1 MTLGKGSA
9 GDRASPGEFI
19 VLHQFMMK
27 ELGLSGVPLLVY
39 ARIYGFN
46 SAQLDFYESKA
57 HLAEFLSTTSRSIYR
72 AFNEL
77 IGRGLIRDEGF
88 YRHPGGIETK
98 RYSVV
103 WSAIPARARGPDPD
117 KTSSYDEMSPPGET
131 SPPEILSGQ
140 TPGNGDEMS
149 GGHLTDCQPIRKAD
163 NKDFR

>member
-46 SAQLDFYESKA
+46 SARLDFYESKA

-88 YRHPGGIETK
+88 YRNPGGIETK

-117 KTSSYDEMSPPGET
+117 KTSS
-131 SPPEILSGQ
+131 PEILSGQ

>member
-9 GDRASPGEFI
+9 GDRALPGEFI

-46 SAQLDFYESKA
+46 SAQLDSYESKA

-88 YRHPGGIETK
+88 YRNPGGIETK

-117 KTSSYDEMSPPGET
+117 KTSPPDET

-140 TPGNGDEMS
+140 TPGNGDEMP

>member
-1 MTLGKGSA
+1 MGKGSA

-46 SAQLDFYESKA
+46 SARLDFYESKA

-88 YRHPGGIETK
+88 YRNPGGIETK

-117 KTSSYDEMSPPGET
+117 KTSS
-131 SPPEILSGQ
+131 PEILPGQ

-163 NKDFR
+163 NKNFR

>member
-46 SAQLDFYESKA
+46 SARLDFYESKA

-77 IGRGLIRDEGF
+77 ISRGLIRDEGF
-88 YRHPGGIETK
+88 YRNPGGIETK

-117 KTSSYDEMSPPGET
+117 KTSSPDET

>member
-1 MTLGKGSA
+1 MGKGSA

-46 SAQLDFYESKA
+46 SARLDFYESKA

-88 YRHPGGIETK
+88 YRNPGGIETK

-117 KTSSYDEMSPPGET
+117 KTSS
-131 SPPEILSGQ
+131 PEILSGQ